1 MAIDLNSD
9 LGEGV
14 CEDAGEHD
22 ATLLSIVSSANVAC
36 GGHAG
41 DAESMARVCDLAIAR
56 SVAIGAHI
64 SYPDRE
70 GFGRRTTD
78 HSAEQLTEQLLGQA
92 LELDSAALAAGSA
105 VTYIKPHGALHHDCI
120 NNADDAQLVL
130 DVATRFQEERGRS
143 LALLCMPGALL
154 LEEGARRG
162 FITANEAFADRGYR
176 ADGRLVPRDA
186 AGALITDPLEALT
199 RLDRLLRDD
208 EIVAIDGSSIV
219 VQARSICVHGDT
231 PGAVVMARRIKAA
244 FDADRV
250 RVEAFAP
257 PPTRQVG

>member
-1 MAIDLNSD
+1 MIVAIDLNSD

-78 HSAEQLTEQLLGQA
+78 HSA
-92 LELDSAALAAGSA
+92 ALAAGSA
-105 VTYIKPHGALHHDCI
+105 VTDIKPHGELYHDCI

-130 DVATRFQEERGRS
+130 DVATRFQQERGRS

-186 AGALITDPLEALT
+186 AGALITDPLEALP

-208 EIVAIDGSSIV
+208 EIVAIDGRPSSSRPAV
-219 VQARSICVHGDT
+219 SASTETLLVRS
-231 PGAVVMARRIKAA
+231 
-244 FDADRV
+244 
-250 RVEAFAP
+250 
-257 PPTRQVG
+257 